1 MIQWQQLDGKRRSED
16 PMPLWALWWN
26 ALQMLRSAFSR
37 LPAFLW
43 FATVVAG
50 FTVRAEHLGVTS
62 IVRALKLT
70 SGCYGNLIKHF
81 HSTAVRLDDLNA
93 SWTRVVLKLL
103 PSTIRVNGRLVFV
116 GDGIKA
122 PKRGKK
128 MPAVKLL
135 HQQSESNNKSEYIM
149 GHSIQAVSV
158 LVQAANS
165 VLAVPL
171 AMRIHEGLVWSN
183 RDRRTLLDKM
193 LSLINILALSEPFY
207 FVGDAYY
214 AAGKMAEGLLEHGN
228 HLITRVKSNAVA
240 YEPPVRQ
247 RPRTRGRPRLY
258 GKKIALKAVL
268 NDNTG
273 LQQTPSPVY
282 GERDVILSYR
292 VRDLMWRPTGRLAR
306 FVAVTH
312 PSRGSCL
319 LMSTDT
325 TLGAIDIIRL
335 YGLRFKIEHT
345 FKQAVRSIGTFAY
358 HFWMKDMKPLRR
370 RSGNQ
375 HLHRESQK
383 YRDGVKRKVHA
394 YHVFMQAGVVSQG
407 LLQYLAAVA
416 PTQVWNSFG
425 SWLRTIRPGVAPSEF
440 VVASALR
447 NALPHFLLNSREQA
461 SIAKFIGDN
470 QDLETME
477 MFSVAS

>member
-1 MIQWQQLDGKRRSED
+1 
-16 PMPLWALWWN
+16 MPLWVMWWN
-26 ALQMLRSAFSR
+26 ALRMLRPAFSR
-37 LPAFLW
+37 LPTFLW
-43 FATVVAG
+43 FATTVAG
-50 FTVRAEHLGVTS
+50 FTVRTEHLGVTS
-62 IVRALKLT
+62 IVRALKLDA
-70 SGCYGNLIKHF
+70 GCYGSLIKSM
-81 HSTAVRLDDLNA
+81 HSSAVRLDELNA
-93 SWTRVVLKLL
+93 LWTRVVLKLF
-103 PSTIRVNGRLVFV
+103 PSPIRVNGRRVLV

-128 MPAVKLL
+128 MPGVKRL
-135 HQQSESNNKSEYIM
+135 HQQSECNNKAEYIT
-149 GHSIQAVSV
+149 GHSIQAVCV
-158 LVQAANS
+158 LVQVLNS

-171 AMRIHEGLVWSN
+171 GMRIHEGLVWSN

-193 LSLINILALSEPFY
+193 LSLINILAVSEPFY

-240 YEPPVRQ
+240 FEPHVANGPTR
-247 RPRTRGRPRLY
+247 RGRPRLY
-258 GKKIALKAVL
+258 GQKIALKAVL
-268 NDNTG
+268 NDTTG
-273 LQQTPSPVY
+273 LQQMPSPVY
-282 GERDVILSYR
+282 GEQDVILSYH

-319 LMSTDT
+319 LMSTDI
-325 TLGAIDIIRL
+325 TLSAVDIVRL

-358 HFWMKDMKPLRR
+358 HFWMKQMKPLRR

-375 HLHRESQK
+375 HLHHESQK
-383 YRDGVKRKVHA
+383 YRDGVKRKTHA
-394 YHVFMQAGVVSQG
+394 YHVFMQVGVVSQG

-416 PTQVWNSFG
+416 STQVWNSFG

-440 VVASALR
+440 VVAGALR
-447 NALPHFLLNSREQA
+447 HTLPDFLLNNREQA

-470 QDLETME
+470 QNLDTME
-477 MFSVAS
+477 MFGVAA